1 MQTQLESRAIAP
13 SATASPKAFGT
24 AATGVGANELLNL
37 ERARQFLSAIE
48 EDCKRAADD
57 LTSSAT
63 DFYAADVV
71 QEEFPNRFLPNG
83 ASRSLQELREAA
95 ARGRKVMRAQRF
107 EPRTVHAI
115 GETVILEV
123 LWVGTVSIQLGALA
137 PGDEMR
143 AHFAVFLEFRDGLI
157 VHHRTYD
164 CFEPF

>member
-13 SATASPKAFGT
+13 SATASPKAFGA
-24 AATGVGANELLNL
+24 AATGLAATEQFNL

-48 EDCKRAADD
+48 EDCLRAADD
-57 LTSSAT
+57 PTSSAAE
-63 DFYAADVV
+63 FYATDVV

-83 ASRSLQELREAA
+83 ASRSLPELREAA

-123 LWVGTVSIQLGALA
+123 LWVGTIAIPIGALA

-143 AHFAVFLEFRDGLI
+143 AHFAVFLEFGDGLI